1 MSSLNKAMQTM
12 KYDKRL
18 LDLNLRAGLISQDDY
33 NQHLKQLEDLEA
45 NSEIINLEDNS
56 SNEPN

>member
-56 SNEPN
+56 NEPN